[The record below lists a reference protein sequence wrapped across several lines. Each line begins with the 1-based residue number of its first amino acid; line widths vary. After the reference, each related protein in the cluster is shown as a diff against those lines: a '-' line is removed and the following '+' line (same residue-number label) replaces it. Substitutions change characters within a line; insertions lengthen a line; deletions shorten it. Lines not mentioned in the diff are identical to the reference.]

1 MKRNKVERKRL
12 CLLSKYIIT
21 LIENN
26 YMEMHKSSQ
35 QKKIN
40 EVKKKGDICQTNN
53 SGTLQAGTIKL

>member
-1 MKRNKVERKRL
+1 
-12 CLLSKYIIT
+12 
-21 LIENN
+21 
-26 YMEMHKSSQ
+26 MHKSSQ

>member
-40 EVKKKGDICQTNN
+40 EVKKKEAIFVKQTIVE
-53 SGTLQAGTIKL
+53 LYRPEQ